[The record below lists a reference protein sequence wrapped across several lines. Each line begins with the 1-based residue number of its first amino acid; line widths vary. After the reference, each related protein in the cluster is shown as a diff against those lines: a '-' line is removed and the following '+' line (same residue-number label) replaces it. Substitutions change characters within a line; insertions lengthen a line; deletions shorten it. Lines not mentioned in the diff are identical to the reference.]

1 MYTDQLQK
9 VMTEREGYTEFNDC
23 TVVALSVALEIPYSV
38 AHRML
43 ADQGRQERKGFHLV
57 SWLENEARAGRT
69 LCGYKPTAVKCG
81 KLMPTC
87 RRTPWFMCDN
97 MYTYPT
103 LARVRRDFPKGRF
116 IVRKNRHVFAM
127 TDGEVHDNIGPR
139 TRITNLVLF
148 ERA

>member
-43 ADQGRQERKGFHLV
+43 ADQGRQERKRFRLV

-81 KLMPTC
+81 KIQSAST
-87 RRTPWFMCDN
+87 RH
-97 MYTYPT
+97 TYPT

>member
-1 MYTDQLQK
+1 MMYTDQLQK

-43 ADQGRQERKGFHLV
+43 ADQGRQERKRFRLV

-69 LCGYKPTAVKCG
+69 LCGYKPTVVKCG
-81 KLMPTC
+81 KIQSAYTSQF
-87 RRTPWFMCDN
+87 PWSG
-97 MYTYPT
+97 YTYPT

-116 IVRKNRHVFAM
+116 IVRKKRHVFAM